1 LDRGEARLYII
12 GPRGYGERI
21 RFFELIGHGSPYART
36 IAMYLLNREKLSSL
50 STEETSVRAYACIK
64 WIADG
69 VDDYV
74 SGEPQVIILKDNDPT
89 VVNADINKAN
99 CEKFVQEIKEYLGNF
114 ALHG

>member
-1 LDRGEARLYII
+1 MDRGEARLYII